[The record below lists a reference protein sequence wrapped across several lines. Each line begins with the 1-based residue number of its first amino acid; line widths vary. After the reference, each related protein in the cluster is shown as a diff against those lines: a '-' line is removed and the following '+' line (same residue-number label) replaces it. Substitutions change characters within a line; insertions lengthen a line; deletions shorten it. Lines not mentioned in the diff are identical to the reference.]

1 MNNNLHVV
9 FASTLLAVITSF
21 FVSLIILATERWHG
35 AHSLDNDLHAQQK
48 FHETPVPR
56 IGGLSLTIGILS
68 VVIWFSDQVETEFAL
83 VCGQLLLA
91 AMPAFLAGLSEDLT
105 KKISVTTRLLA
116 TFASPLLACWLLD
129 ATLPRLDLVGID
141 IALSILPFALILTAF
156 AVAGVANAMNI
167 IDGFNGLAGATAVIL
182 LACMAFLAWEANDLL
197 LTQLAMTGVGV
208 AIGFLLVNYPTGR
221 LFMGD
226 CGAYLLGFWIAEI
239 AVLMVIRHPTVTPWQ
254 LLAICAY
261 PIIEVIYSIYRKKI
275 IRKSNPGMPDRLHFH
290 MLVFRRFVCRFIP
303 VESTPP
309 WLRNAMTTCSL
320 IVFIA
325 PFALL
330 STFWADTMPRAI
342 GLLIFQVFFYMSL
355 YARLV
360 RGHWCLNPAVVLG
373 LRPEHSRSKPT

>member
-1 MNNNLHVV
+1 MNNNLDVI
-9 FASTLLAVITSF
+9 FAATLVAVLTSF
-21 FVSLIILATERWHG
+21 CVSLIILATERWHG
-35 AHSLDNDLHAQQK
+35 VHSLDCDLNAQQK
-48 FHETPVPR
+48 FHAIPVPR
-56 IGGLSLTIGILS
+56 IGGLSLIAGILS
-68 VVIWFSDQVETEFAL
+68 VTVWFSINMETEFAL
-83 VCGQLLLA
+83 ICGQLLLA
-91 AMPAFLAGLSEDLT
+91 AMPAFLAGLTEDLT
-105 KKISVTTRLLA
+105 KKISITTRLLA
-116 TFASPLLACWLLD
+116 TFASPLLACWLLN
-129 ATLPRLDLVGID
+129 ATLPRLDLAGVD
-141 IALSILPFALILTAF
+141 IALSILPFALMLTAF

-182 LACMAFLAWEANDLL
+182 LSCMGFLAWEANDLL

-239 AVLMVIRHPTVTPWQ
+239 AVLMVVRHPDITPWQ

-261 PIIEVIYSIYRKKI
+261 PVIEVIYSIYRKKI
-275 IRKSNPGMPDRLHFH
+275 VRKTNPGMPDRLHFH
-290 MLVFRRFVCRFIP
+290 MLVFRRFVSRFIP
-303 VESTPP
+303 VASAPP

-330 STFWADTMPRAI
+330 STFWGDTMPRAI
-342 GLLIFQVFFYMSL
+342 GLLVFQVFFYMSL

-360 RGHWCLNPAVVLG
+360 RGHWCLNPVAVLG